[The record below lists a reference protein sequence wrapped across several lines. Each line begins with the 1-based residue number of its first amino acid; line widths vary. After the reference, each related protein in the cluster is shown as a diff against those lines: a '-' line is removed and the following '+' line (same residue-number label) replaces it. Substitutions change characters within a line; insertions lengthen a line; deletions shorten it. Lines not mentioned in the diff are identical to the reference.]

1 MPSVYLWALS
11 AALLAS
17 FVLYRARRAR
27 RSLKYLRGPPSS
39 SYWLGNM
46 KDILY
51 QAEVGDVEFKWMH
64 EYGGAWRISACMGE
78 EYLMLTDPKALQY
91 ILHTSGYRFPKRED
105 TVETTRL
112 LLGQGLVW
120 AHGETHQRQRKIMN
134 PAFTAPQLRSFLG
147 VFQQHGTKLVQKWKD
162 EMNSSSSDASIMNIV
177 PWFSRVTL
185 DIIGVSGFNY
195 EFGALDNAENEV
207 SEAYRGLLVEGSLYP
222 SKLDVVF
229 KSFWKYIPA
238 EILHLVRFLP
248 ATVYVRFRRYTT
260 FMGRF
265 APEVFRRNEAQREG
279 ELKDVISVLQRANS
293 AEDPAKR
300 LNPTELYDQIS
311 TILLAGHDTT
321 SYTLTWFFWEL
332 SKHTSWQ
339 TKIRD
344 EVMAMR
350 HNITARGDTDPSA
363 ADLDGMPFLNA
374 ALKESMRL
382 HPIVWW
388 LARTAANDDV
398 IPLAFPVSTKTG
410 ETIDAIPVRKGQ
422 AVHISVSAYN
432 RMPEIWGEDAQ
443 EFNPDRFLGSRGAK
457 QTSVGVYAN
466 LLNFSGGLRA
476 CIGWRFSI
484 LEQQALAAML
494 LENFEFSLPRE
505 KAANDVKRKP
515 SLAMLPI
522 IDSEPGS
529 TLFLDV
535 KSLQ

>member
-1 MPSVYLWALS
+1 MPSVYIWALS
-11 AALLAS
+11 AA
-17 FVLYRARRAR
+17 VLTFYILYKARHAR

-39 SYWLGNM
+39 SFWLGNF
-46 KDILY
+46 KDIFY
-51 QAEVGDVEFKWMH
+51 QDQVGDVEFKWMR

-91 ILHTSGYRFPKRED
+91 ILHTSGYRFPKRAD
-105 TVETTRL
+105 AVETTRL
-112 LLGQGLVW
+112 ILGQGLVW

-134 PAFTAPQLRSFLG
+134 PAFTVPQLKSFLG

-162 EMNSSSSDASIMNIV
+162 EMSSSSSNASVMNIV

-229 KSFWKYIPA
+229 KSLWKYIPP

-248 ATVYVRFRRYTT
+248 AKAYLRFRKYTT
-260 FMGRF
+260 FMSKF
-265 APEVFRRNEAQREG
+265 APEVFRRNESQGEG
-279 ELKDVISVLQRANS
+279 KDVISVLQRANS

-300 LNPTELYDQIS
+300 LTPTELYDQIS

-321 SYTLTWFFWEL
+321 SFTLTWFFWEL
-332 SKHTSWQ
+332 SKHKSWQ
-339 TKIRD
+339 TKVRE
-344 EVMAMR
+344 EVMTAR
-350 HNITARGDTDPSA
+350 SNVTARGDDDLSA
-363 ADLDGMPFLNA
+363 ADLEGMPVLNA

-382 HPIVWW
+382 HPIVWY
-388 LARTAANDDV
+388 LGRIAENDDV
-398 IPLAFPVSTKTG
+398 IPLAFPVTTKTG
-410 ETIDAIPVRKGQ
+410 ETISAIPVRKGQ
-422 AVHISVSAYN
+422 EVQISISAYN

-443 EFNPDRFLGSRGAK
+443 EFKPDRFLGSRGAK

-476 CIGWRFSI
+476 CIGWRFSV

-494 LENFEFSLPRE
+494 MENFEFSLPQE
-505 KAANDVKRKP
+505 GTANDVKRKP
-515 SLAMLPI
+515 SLVMLPI
-522 IDSEPGS
+522 VDNHPGS
-529 TLFLDV
+529 TMLLDV
-535 KSLQ
+535 KPLQ